1 VTPNAVTSLRSPPR
15 PRGRSPLTR
24 RLARRLLGG
33 LALAAVAPLLGGCDW
48 VLLAPA
54 GDVAL
59 QQRNLL
65 LASTGLMLIII
76 LPVMALTLLFAW
88 HYRAS
93 NRKAVYD
100 PDFHHS
106 TALEVAIW
114 TVPLLI
120 IVALGALTWM
130 GTHLLDPYRPI
141 GRISA
146 AKPLLEGKKASE
158 AKETVEPLEVQVV
171 AMDWKWL
178 FFYPKQGIATVNE
191 LAAPV
196 DVPIRFRLTS
206 QAVMNAFFVPTLA
219 GMIYA
224 MPGMETKL
232 HAVVN
237 RAGTYKGLS
246 SNYSGAGFSRMH
258 FPFHGLDQAAFDA
271 WVAKAKASGETLDRA
286 RYAEL
291 EKPSEGDPARLFAG
305 YDPGLYDAILNL
317 CTKPGAM
324 CMSEMMHIDAR
335 GGGGKESE
343 GNLERLRYD
352 GARTQEG
359 NEAPGAT
366 VPASGRPARGGPQPQ
381 GMRPDAVEPRTNAG
395 GAPSPAS
402 DPHAGH
408 GSHGAPAPSQIQK

>member
-1 VTPNAVTSLRSPPR
+1 MTAN
-15 PRGRSPLTR
+15 RSPLPLR
-24 RLARRLLGG
+24 AG
-33 LALAAVAPLLGGCDW
+33 LVLMPVALLLGGCDL

-65 LASTGLMLIII
+65 LASVGLMLVII
-76 LPVMALTLLFAW
+76 LPVMALTLVFAW

-93 NRKAVYD
+93 NKRAVYD

-106 TALEVAIW
+106 TALEVVIW

-120 IVALGALTWM
+120 VVALGALTWM

-146 AKPLLEGKKASE
+146 AKPILQGERAPE
-158 AKETVEPLEVQVV
+158 AKQTIEPLEVQVV
-171 AMDWKWL
+171 ALDWKWL

-232 HAVVN
+232 HAVINKV
-237 RAGTYKGLS
+237 GTYKGQS

-258 FPFHGLDQAAFDA
+258 FAFHGLDQAGFDA
-271 WVAKAKASGETLDRA
+271 WIARAKAAGETLDRG

-291 EKPSEGDPARLFAG
+291 ERPSEAEPARLFAG

-317 CTKPGAM
+317 CTRPGSM
-324 CMSEMMHIDAR
+324 CMSEMMRVDSR
-335 GGGGKESE
+335 GGGGRDSA
-343 GNLERLRYD
+343 GNFERLRYD
-352 GARTQEG
+352 GARTGDG

-366 VPASGRPARGGPQPQ
+366 VPASGRPARGGSQPQ
-381 GMRPDAVEPRTNAG
+381 GMRPDAVEPKTNSG
-395 GAPSPAS
+395 GAPDS
-402 DPHAGH
+402 HAGH
-408 GSHGAPAPSQIQK
+408 GRHGTPAPDQIKK

>member
-1 VTPNAVTSLRSPPR
+1 MTPNRTPSRA
-15 PRGRSPLTR
+15 PLGR
-24 RLARRLLGG
+24 RLGTLAKLSAALSAALL
-33 LALAAVAPLLGGCDW
+33 VGGCDM
-48 VLLAPA
+48 VLMAPS
-54 GDVAL
+54 GDVAV

-65 LASTGLMLIII
+65 VASVGLMLIII

-93 NRKAVYD
+93 NREAVYD

-106 TALEVAIW
+106 TALEVVIW

-120 IVALGALTWM
+120 VVALGALTWM

-146 AKPLLEGKKASE
+146 VKPILQGQKATE
-158 AKETVEPLEVQVV
+158 ARQTIEPLEVQVV

-206 QAVMNAFFVPTLA
+206 QAVMNSFFVPALA
-219 GMIYA
+219 GQIYA

-232 HAVVN
+232 HAVIN
-237 RAGTYKGLS
+237 RAGTYKGFS
-246 SNYSGAGFSRMH
+246 ANYSGAGFSRMH
-258 FPFHGLDQAAFDA
+258 FAFHGLDQAGFDA
-271 WVAKAKASGETLDRA
+271 WVAKAKEGGETLDRA

-291 EKPSEGDPARLFAG
+291 EKPSEAEPARRFAG
-305 YDPGLYDAILNL
+305 YEPGLYEAILNL

-324 CMSEMMHIDAR
+324 CMSEMMHVDSR
-335 GGGGKESE
+335 GGGGKASE

-352 GARTQEG
+352 GARTKEG

-381 GMRPDAVEPRTNAG
+381 GMRPDAVEPGTKS
-395 GAPSPAS
+395 GAP

-408 GSHGAPAPSQIQK
+408 GGHGSPAPDQLKK

>member
-1 VTPNAVTSLRSPPR
+1 M
-15 PRGRSPLTR
+15 
-24 RLARRLLGG
+24 
-33 LALAAVAPLLGGCDW
+33 
-48 VLLAPA
+48 VLLSPS
-54 GDVAL
+54 GDVAV

-65 LASTGLMLIII
+65 VASTGLMLIII
-76 LPVMALTLLFAW
+76 LPVMALTLAFAW

-93 NRKAVYD
+93 NKAAVYD

-106 TALEVAIW
+106 TALEVVIW

-130 GTHLLDPYRPI
+130 GTHLLDPYRPL
-141 GRISA
+141 GRVSA
-146 AKPLLEGKKASE
+146 AKPLVQGGKAME
-158 AKETVEPLEVQVV
+158 ARQTIEPLEVQVV

-206 QAVMNAFFVPTLA
+206 QAVMNAFFVPALA
-219 GMIYA
+219 GMIYT

-232 HAVVN
+232 HAVIN
-237 RAGTYKGLS
+237 KAGTYRGQS

-258 FPFHGLDQAAFDA
+258 FPFHGLDQAGFDA
-271 WVAKAKASGETLDRA
+271 WVAKAKASPETLDRA

-291 EKPSEGDPARLFAG
+291 ERPSEAVPPRLFAG
-305 YDPGLYDAILNL
+305 YDSGLYDAILNL
-317 CTKPGAM
+317 CTRPGAM
-324 CMSEMMHIDAR
+324 CMNEKKHVDSR
-335 GGGGKESE
+335 GGGGRGSE
-343 GNLERLRYD
+343 GNFDRLRYD
-352 GARTQEG
+352 GARTKEG

-366 VPASGRPARGGPQPQ
+366 APAASRPAHGGTQPQ
-381 GMRPDAVEPRTNAG
+381 GMRPDNVAPDAAP
-395 GAPSPAS
+395 GAP

-408 GSHGAPAPSQIQK
+408 GGHGSPAPDQIQK

>member
-1 VTPNAVTSLRSPPR
+1 MTALRTKSR
-15 PRGRSPLTR
+15 NLV
-24 RLARRLLGG
+24 RLV
-33 LALAAVAPLLGGCDW
+33 ALAPALLALGGCDW
-48 VLLAPA
+48 VLMSPS

-76 LPVMALTLLFAW
+76 LPVMALTLIFAW

-93 NRKAVYD
+93 NAKAAYD

-146 AKPLLEGKKASE
+146 AKSVTEGRGSQAQAAPKPL
-158 AKETVEPLEVQVV
+158 VVQVV
-171 AMDWKWL
+171 ALDWKWL
-178 FFYPKQGIATVNE
+178 FFYPEQGIATVNA

-196 DVPIRFRLTS
+196 DTPIQFRLTS

-232 HAVVN
+232 HAVIN
-237 RAGTYKGLS
+237 KAGAYRGLS
-246 SNYSGAGFSRMH
+246 ANYSGAGFSRMH
-258 FPFHGLDQAAFDA
+258 FAFHGLSQGDFDA
-271 WVAKAKASGETLDRA
+271 WVAKAKAEGEALDRE
-286 RYAEL
+286 RYAAL
-291 EKPSEGDPARLFAG
+291 ERPSEAEPARLFKSF
-305 YDPGLYDAILNL
+305 DPGLYDAILNL
-317 CTKPGAM
+317 CTRPGAM
-324 CMSEMMHIDAR
+324 CMSEMMRIDAK
-335 GGGGKESE
+335 GGAGKDSHE
-343 GNLERLRYD
+343 NAARLRYD

-366 VPASGRPARGGPQPQ
+366 VPASGRPARGGGQPQ
-381 GMRPDAVEPRTNAG
+381 GMRPDAVEPRTNQ
-395 GAPSPAS
+395 GAPAPSA

-408 GSHGAPAPSQIQK
+408 GSSPAPNQTTK

>member
-1 VTPNAVTSLRSPPR
+1 VTAPRTPPA
-15 PRGRSPLTR
+15 PSGQGPHP
-24 RLARRLLGG
+24 ARRLPAGRPAAV
-33 LALAAVAPLLGGCDW
+33 LALLPALVLLGGCDV
-48 VLLAPA
+48 VLLAPS

-76 LPVMALTLLFAW
+76 LPVLALTLIFAW

-93 NRKAVYD
+93 NAKAAYD
-100 PDFHHS
+100 PHFHHS

-146 AKPLLEGKKASE
+146 AKPLTQGQRADAPRTDVK
-158 AKETVEPLEVQVV
+158 PLTVQVV
-171 AMDWKWL
+171 ALDWKWL
-178 FFYPKQGIATVNE
+178 FFYPEQGIATVNE

-196 DVPIRFRLTS
+196 DVPIQFRLTS

-219 GMIYA
+219 GMIYT

-232 HAVVN
+232 HAVIN

-246 SNYSGAGFSRMH
+246 ANYSGAGFSRMN
-258 FPFHGLDQAAFDA
+258 FPFHGMSGADFEA
-271 WVAKAKASGETLDRA
+271 WVAKVKGSGENLDRA

-291 EKPSEGDPARLFAG
+291 ERPSEGDPVRHFAG
-305 YDPGLYDAILNL
+305 YDAGLYEAILNM
-317 CTKPGAM
+317 CTRPGAM
-324 CMSEMMHIDAR
+324 CMNEMMRIDAR
-335 GGGGKESE
+335 GGAGRDSGG
-343 GNLERLRYD
+343 NFERLRYD
-352 GARTQEG
+352 GARTGEG

-381 GMRPDAVEPRTNAG
+381 GMRPDAVEPRVNQG
-395 GAPSPAS
+395 GAPPPSA

-408 GSHGAPAPSQIQK
+408 GSHGGPAPAQTTK